1 MNDNVPYRLLRLEQR
16 LTSYEQL
23 HAQELDEMQ
32 DELDVLKREVV
43 LHTPRHSE
51 VFPRVDATACTG
63 CGECVSACRHGLF
76 ELKTSDGRW
85 IAAVTAPN
93 GSDQLMACAECL
105 GGTPPCV
112 QVCAPGAI
120 TLW

>member
-23 HAQELDEMQ
+23 HAQELGEMR
-32 DELDVLKREVV
+32 DELDVLRREVV
-43 LHTPRHSE
+43 FCPPRQSE
-51 VFPRVDATACTG
+51 LFPRVDATACTG
-63 CGECVSACRHGLF
+63 CGECVSACQHGLF
-76 ELKTSDGRW
+76 ELKTSAGCW
-85 IAAVTAPN
+85 VATVIALT

-105 GGTPPCV
+105 GTPPCV

-120 TLW
+120 SLW

>member
-23 HAQELDEMQ
+23 HAQELGEMRN
-32 DELDVLKREVV
+32 ELDVLRREVV
-43 LHTPRHSE
+43 YCPTPPSE

-76 ELKTSDGRW
+76 ELKISDGRW
-85 IAAVTAPN
+85 VATVIAAT
-93 GSDQLMACAECL
+93 GSDQLRVCAECL

-112 QVCAPGAI
+112 QICAPGAI
-120 TLW
+120 SLW

>member
-23 HAQELDEMQ
+23 HAQELGEMRN
-32 DELDVLKREVV
+32 ELDVLRREVV
-43 LHTPRHSE
+43 FCPPRHSE
-51 VFPRVDATACTG
+51 VFPRVDATVCTG
-63 CGECVSACRHGLF
+63 CGECVSACQHGLF
-76 ELKTSDGRW
+76 ELKTSSGCW
-85 IAAVTAPN
+85 VATVIAPT

-112 QVCAPGAI
+112 QICAPGAI

>member
-23 HAQELDEMQ
+23 HAQELGEMKN
-32 DELDVLKREVV
+32 ELDVLKREVV
-43 LHTPRHSE
+43 YCPPGQSE

-63 CGECVSACRHGLF
+63 CGECVSACQHGLF
-76 ELKTSDGRW
+76 ELMTSG
-85 IAAVTAPN
+85 
-93 GSDQLMACAECL
+93 GSQVATVIVPTEGDQLMACAECL

-112 QVCAPGAI
+112 QICAPGAI
-120 TLW
+120 SL

>member
-23 HAQELDEMQ
+23 HAQELGEMKN
-32 DELDVLKREVV
+32 ELNVLKREVV
-43 LHTPRHSE
+43 ICLPCPSE
-51 VFPRVDATACTG
+51 VLPRVDATACTG

-76 ELKTSDGRW
+76 ELKISDGRW
-85 IAAVTAPN
+85 VATVIVPT

-112 QVCAPGAI
+112 QICAPGAI
-120 TLW
+120 SLW

>member
-1 MNDNVPYRLLRLEQR
+1 MDDNVPYRLLRLEQR

-32 DELDVLKREVV
+32 DELDVLRREVV
-43 LHTPRHSE
+43 LRTPRHSE

-63 CGECVSACRHGLF
+63 CDECVSACQHGLF
-76 ELKTSDGRW
+76 ELKTSDRRW

-93 GSDQLMACAECL
+93 GSDRLMACAECL

-112 QVCAPGAI
+112 QACAPGAI

>member
-1 MNDNVPYRLLRLEQR
+1 
-16 LTSYEQL
+16 
-23 HAQELDEMQ
+23 
-32 DELDVLKREVV
+32 
-43 LHTPRHSE
+43 
-51 VFPRVDATACTG
+51 
-63 CGECVSACRHGLF
+63 VSACRHGLF